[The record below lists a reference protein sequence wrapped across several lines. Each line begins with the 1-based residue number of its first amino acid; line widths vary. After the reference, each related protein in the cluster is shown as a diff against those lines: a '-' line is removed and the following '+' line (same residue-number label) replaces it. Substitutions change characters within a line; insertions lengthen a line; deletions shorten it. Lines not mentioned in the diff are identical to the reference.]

1 MVVFREPKETTLPK
15 NGSIKKAASLIKAN
29 SNANTRSRSL
39 SPLNLSV
46 SPPASEK
53 SLLNKSSS
61 SERENPLP
69 HTVIPVDALE
79 YIEETEDPVRNVVD
93 EKNKE
98 NEINLAKCHPS
109 SLKLKQ
115 EAIQTDSGDIEMN
128 EIINTAKPQVK

>member
-15 NGSIKKAASLIKAN
+15 NGSIKKAASPIKAN

-69 HTVIPVDALE
+69 HIVIPVDALE

-98 NEINLAKCHPS
+98 NEINLAKCR